1 MEAKAPLVSFL
12 IKISTFILRV
22 SPSSQTGQFI
32 SGKRKKMQIWMN
44 TWKILKSTWFI
55 PNFSLGLCWEV
66 KLKSK
71 SELSDL
77 ITVNYAESKQALGF
91 YIFFLISP
99 PLQSTNVM
107 DKGQTHYSW
116 LSICLVQMQAL
127 KWEASF
133 HGQHP
138 GPCAPVTNVC
148 KTHTGV
154 KSKS

>member
-32 SGKRKKMQIWMN
+32 SEREKKCKFGWTHERFWKAPDSSLTSLWGFVGKLSWNPSQSSQTSSQLTM
-44 TWKILKSTWFI
+44 LKANRLWDFTF
-55 PNFSLGLCWEV
+55 FSH
-66 KLKSK
+66 
-71 SELSDL
+71 
-77 ITVNYAESKQALGF
+77 F
-91 YIFFLISP
+91 P

-148 KTHTGV
+148 KTHTGA